1 METIELTRK
10 ELYDLVWAESL
21 TSLSKKYALT
31 YDGLKKLCIN
41 NNIPI
46 PQNGYWMKLK
56 YNKPVV
62 IENLP
67 SISQEQSIKLVIR
80 DKDSKIS
87 YDQSPY
93 TILCK
98 QIENDSKAPIKVP
111 EKLTK
116 PDILIQNTIKLFNK
130 RKKDRYYRN
139 EKLDYVSITVEE
151 ANFSRALLIMDT
163 FIKLLRY
170 RGHSFRR
177 DRNNWGPNIV
187 VKDVDFNFHLR
198 EVQKRIPPKKE
209 YGSSTFI
216 PTGILLIKIGE
227 SYKAIE
233 WKDANVKL
241 ENQLVKVVAK
251 IELLAEME
259 LGWRE
264 NCRLHAIQ
272 RAEEEKIKKEFQ
284 ARKEK
289 EIIKT
294 KNLFSDAEKFDK
306 ATIYRNFINATEQ
319 RAIHENT
326 LTKELKEWIKWAKE
340 KADWFDP
347 FINREDELLN
357 DNDREEFHK
366 PKQTNYYYR

>member
-10 ELYDLVWAESL
+10 ELYNLVWAESL

-31 YDGLKKLCIN
+31 YNGLKKLCIN

-46 PQNGYWMKLK
+46 PQNSYWMKLK

-67 SISQEQSIKLVIR
+67 SITQEQSIKLIIR

-116 PDILIQNTIKLFNK
+116 PDILIQNTMELFNK

-198 EVQKRIPPKKE
+198 EVQKRIPPEKE
-209 YGSSTFI
+209 YGSSIYI

-259 LGWRE
+259 LVWRE

-326 LTKELKEWIKWAKE
+326 LTEELKEWIKWAKK

>member
-10 ELYDLVWAESL
+10 ELYNLVWAESL

-31 YDGLKKLCIN
+31 YNGLKKLCIN

-46 PQNGYWMKLK
+46 PQNSYWMKLK

-67 SISQEQSIKLVIR
+67 SITQEQSIKLIIR

-116 PDILIQNTIKLFNK
+116 PDILIQNTMELFNK

-198 EVQKRIPPKKE
+198 EVQKRIPPEKE
-209 YGSSTFI
+209 YGSSIYI

-259 LGWRE
+259 LVWRE

-326 LTKELKEWIKWAKE
+326 LTEELKEWIKWAKE
-340 KADWFDP
+340 KANWFDP

>member
-67 SISQEQSIKLVIR
+67 SITQEQSIKLIIR

-111 EKLTK
+111 KKLTK
-116 PDILIQNTIKLFNK
+116 PDILIQNTMELFNK

-198 EVQKRIPPKKE
+198 EVQKRIPPEKE
-209 YGSSTFI
+209 YGSSIYI

-259 LGWRE
+259 LVWRE

-326 LTKELKEWIKWAKE
+326 LTEELKEWIKWAKE

-357 DNDREEFHK
+357 EKDREEFHK